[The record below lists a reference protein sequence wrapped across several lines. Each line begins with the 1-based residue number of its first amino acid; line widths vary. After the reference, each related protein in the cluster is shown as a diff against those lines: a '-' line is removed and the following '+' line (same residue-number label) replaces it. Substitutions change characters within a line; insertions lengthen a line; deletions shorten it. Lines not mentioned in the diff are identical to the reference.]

1 MKAVVWLSGG
11 GALQRC
17 SLCAPMEEMGPFGGP
32 GTDGTK
38 GLGVLASSAWL
49 LSWSSHSL
57 TAFSGLLEEC

>member
-38 GLGVLASSAWL
+38 GLGVLASSA
-49 LSWSSHSL
+49 
-57 TAFSGLLEEC
+57 